1 MSFWTGVSGVISGV
15 FLIDMIAWLFSGKG
29 LGELFVEGQEN
40 PLVLAIVDR
49 LVGIPDW
56 MFWIAVG
63 ASIVVL
69 SGIMCLAVMSATVP
83 EHTASHRRMV
93 RHMADESIHGRHRT

>member
-1 MSFWTGVSGVISGV
+1 MSFWTGVSGVISGI
-15 FLIDMIAWLFSGKG
+15 FLFDMAAWLVSGKG
-29 LGELFVEGQEN
+29 LGELLSAGQDN

-56 MFWIAVG
+56 AFWIAVG

-83 EHTASHRRMV
+83 EHCASHRRMA
-93 RHMADESIHGRHRT
+93 RHMNDDSIHGRR

>member
-15 FLIDMIAWLFSGKG
+15 FLIDMAAWLVSGQG
-29 LGELFVEGQEN
+29 LGELFVSGQDN

-56 MFWIAVG
+56 AFWISVG

-69 SGIMCLAVMSATVP
+69 SGIMCLAIMSATVP
-83 EHTASHRRMV
+83 EHSASHRRIAK
-93 RHMADESIHGRHRT
+93 HMADESIHGRH

>member
-1 MSFWTGVSGVISGV
+1 MSFWSGVSGVISGI
-15 FLIDMIAWLFSGKG
+15 FLFDMVAWLVAGKG
-29 LGELFVEGQEN
+29 LGELVVSGQEN

-56 MFWIAVG
+56 AFWIAVG
-63 ASIVVL
+63 ASIVIL

-83 EHTASHRRMV
+83 EHTASHRRIA
-93 RHMADESIHGRHRT
+93 RHMSDDSIHGRR